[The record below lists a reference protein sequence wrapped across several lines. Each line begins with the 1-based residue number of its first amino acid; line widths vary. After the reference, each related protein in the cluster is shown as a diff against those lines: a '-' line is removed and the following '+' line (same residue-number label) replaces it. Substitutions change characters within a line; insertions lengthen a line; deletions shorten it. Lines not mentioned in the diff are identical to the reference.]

1 MITYFRLT
9 SIITVD
15 VASDLRLKIGDNV
28 VALLKSSQV
37 MILRSQI

>member
-15 VASDLRLKIGDNV
+15 AASDLRLKIGDKV
-28 VALLKSSQV
+28 VALLKASQV